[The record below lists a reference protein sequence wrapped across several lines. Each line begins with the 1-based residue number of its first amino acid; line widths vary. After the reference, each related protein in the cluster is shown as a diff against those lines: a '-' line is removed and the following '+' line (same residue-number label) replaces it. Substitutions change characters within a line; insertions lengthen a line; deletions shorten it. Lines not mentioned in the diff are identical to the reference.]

1 MWDFEGVVTVRL
13 LPHPPSLQS
22 QLVVRAERHVNLRN
36 FHIQQKVEGWVTIWD
51 VYSRRALN
59 IERGCLILK
68 QLNRHFNKQKE
79 GRMRLGRECRVKNRR
94 NMENINCRRLS
105 GSLHQL
111 SAYLYLWNMQERVAS
126 KINIAAPSVEQSVH
140 NFIRARHSSG
150 NFGFFQCSF
159 FRVFNSVA
167 SGEFIEWVF

>member
-1 MWDFEGVVTVRL
+1 MVYIHGCSY
-13 LPHPPSLQS
+13 HPSAVFFRIGTRPSTDPSRSCFPRKINHIS
-22 QLVVRAERHVNLRN
+22 Q
-36 FHIQQKVEGWVTIWD
+36 
-51 VYSRRALN
+51 RALN

-159 FRVFNSVA
+159 FRVCNSVA